1 MQSFKIPKSAVAALL
16 IVEGYLICYFTVSVV
31 LIINLLNRK
40 LKQMF
45 LWVGLL
51 LLELNCFK
59 NIVLSYNL
67 RILPHAFMRR

>member
-16 IVEGYLICYFTVSVV
+16 IVEGYYFTVSVV
-31 LIINLLNRK
+31 LINLLNRK

-59 NIVLSYNL
+59 NNVLSYNL

>member
-16 IVEGYLICYFTVSVV
+16 IVEGYLIYFTVSVV
-31 LIINLLNRK
+31 LINLLNRK

>member
-1 MQSFKIPKSAVAALL
+1 MQSFKIPKSAGAALL

-31 LIINLLNRK
+31 LINLLNRK

>member
-31 LIINLLNRK
+31 LINLLNRK

-45 LWVGLL
+45 LWVGL
-51 LLELNCFK
+51 FY
-59 NIVLSYNL
+59 LSSIALKTLYCP
-67 RILPHAFMRR
+67 II